1 MKAVD
6 VTSEISIT
14 TLLSNFISEY
24 TLCTEYYFSIP
35 DYVHQSAKWYFSA
48 KSLKHVSAAACQHTH
63 PESYVIKQTKS
74 RQYSQH
80 HLCLHFIPNSASFTD
95 DEWQ

>member
-1 MKAVD
+1 MKAID

-35 DYVHQSAKWYFSA
+35 DYVHQSAKWYF
-48 KSLKHVSAAACQHTH
+48 
-63 PESYVIKQTKS
+63 
-74 RQYSQH
+74 
-80 HLCLHFIPNSASFTD
+80 
-95 DEWQ
+95 